1 MTKLIPT
8 WVWAAIIAALVAVI
22 GIQYAANQ
30 VTVAG
35 KNTHIAQLEKNLAD
49 KVTETQKLRADQEQ
63 DRAARE
69 AAARQK
75 EQTAQA
81 QAEQARKTTNA
92 QIARLNSDLARA
104 KRMLRDAAAQARAA
118 AAPGGELPAPAGPGP
133 SGDPAGE
140 LPRQDG
146 DDPLDLAASAEL
158 VRIGLKACY
167 AAYDRAQAM
176 INGAAG
182 KN

>member
-8 WVWAAIIAALVAVI
+8 WVWAAIIAALLAVI

-30 VTVAG
+30 VTVSG
-35 KNTHIAQLEKNLAD
+35 KNTHIAQIEKNLAD
-49 KVTETQKLRADQEQ
+49 QLLETQKLRTDQEK
-63 DRAARE
+63 DKAARE
-69 AAARQK
+69 KAARQQ

-81 QAEQARKTTNA
+81 QAEQARKTTNE
-92 QIARLNSDLARA
+92 QIARLSSDLARA
-104 KRMLRDAAAQARAA
+104 KRMLRDAAQQARAA
-118 AAPGGELPAPAGPGP
+118 AGPAGELPAPAGPGS

-146 DDPLDLAASAEL
+146 DDHLDFAASAEL

-167 AAYDRAQAM
+167 AAYDRAQEM
-176 INGAAG
+176 INGPAR